1 MSAHALLLAAGTGI
15 RFGSHKL
22 LAVWRGRPIIAHVI
36 ATISSLRDRGA
47 ITGATAVV
55 RSGDGRVTDLA
66 RQAGFRIVLNSD
78 SEEGLSHSLRLGLG
92 ALAMLDPVPEG
103 ALVFLAD
110 QPAVPIAAAEDVL
123 AAWNLAGG
131 PVVRPRYEANP
142 AEPGHP
148 ILLDRDVWGLADDLT
163 GDHGLGVALAH
174 APVLV
179 TYVDV
184 DGANP
189 DVDTPA
195 DLTRLPRSP

>member
-1 MSAHALLLAAGTGI
+1 MPAHALLLAAGSGS

-22 LAVWRGRPIIAHVI
+22 VAVWRGRPMIAHVI
-36 ATISSLRDRGA
+36 TTINALRDRGA
-47 ITGATAVV
+47 IAGALAVV
-55 RSGDGRVTDLA
+55 RSGDDRVIDLA
-66 RQAGFRIVLNSD
+66 RQAGFRLVLNSD
-78 SEEGLSHSLRLGLG
+78 PGEGLSHSLRLGLG
-92 ALAMLDPVPEG
+92 ALAMLDPVPDG

-123 AAWNLAGG
+123 TAWNLAGG
-131 PVVRPRYEANP
+131 PVVRPRYEASP

-148 ILLDRDVWGLADDLT
+148 ILLDRDVWGLADGLT
-163 GDHGLGVALAH
+163 GDHGLGAALAR
-174 APVLV
+174 APDLV

-195 DLTRLPRSP
+195 DLTRLPRSS

>member
-1 MSAHALLLAAGTGI
+1 MPAHALLLAAGPGN

-22 LAVWRGRPIIAHVI
+22 LALWRGRPIVSHVI
-36 ATISSLRDRGA
+36 TTISALRDRGA
-47 ITGATAVV
+47 IAGAMAVV
-55 RSGDGRVTDLA
+55 RAGDERVADLA
-66 RQAGFRIVLNSD
+66 RQAGFRLVPNAD
-78 SEEGLSHSLRLGLG
+78 PAAGLSHSLRLGLG
-92 ALAMLDPVPEG
+92 ALAMLDPAPDG

-110 QPAVPIAAAEDVL
+110 QPAVPMAAAEDVL

-131 PVVRPRYEANP
+131 PVVRARYEANP

-148 ILLDRDVWGLADDLT
+148 ILLDRDAWGLADGLT
-163 GDHGLGVALAH
+163 GDHGLGAALAH
-174 APVLV
+174 APDLV

-195 DLTRLPRSP
+195 DLIRLPRSS